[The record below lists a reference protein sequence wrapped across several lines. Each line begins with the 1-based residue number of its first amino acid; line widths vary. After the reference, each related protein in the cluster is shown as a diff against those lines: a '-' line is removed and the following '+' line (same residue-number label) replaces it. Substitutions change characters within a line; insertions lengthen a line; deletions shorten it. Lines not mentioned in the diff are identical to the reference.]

1 MGADPA
7 YNTRVSER
15 PLRVVADRRR
25 LARGGR
31 RPGDS
36 GGFTPMIVVID
47 EDTGRREISEAILA
61 KLRFAV
67 APFASVEQA
76 LAAMRGLLP
85 EAVVARPEAAD
96 AIREHLASDR
106 IGRTIPLLSVTPDLA
121 SPEALVQAL
130 RRLLRT
136 ASPAD

>member
-1 MGADPA
+1 
-7 YNTRVSER
+7 
-15 PLRVVADRRR
+15 
-25 LARGGR
+25 
-31 RPGDS
+31 
-36 GGFTPMIVVID
+36 MIVVID

-106 IGRTIPLLSVTPDLA
+106 VGRTIPLLSVTPDLA

-136 ASPAD
+136 TSPAD